1 MKEAVTNFFEG
12 LATNITTTVAIG
24 ITLDCTSHGKITK
37 VKRDGDLMDLPV
49 YSGSDE
55 ISGTIEVEIKNTN
68 RYEHLGLKCYL
79 VGLLCI
85 FSFIAEIYSDSS
97 LSTEFMTLSK

>member
-12 LATNITTTVAIG
+12 LATNITTAVAIG
-24 ITLDCTSHGKITK
+24 ITLDSTSHGKTTK
-37 VKRDGDLMDLPV
+37 VKRDGGLIDLPV

-85 FSFIAEIYSDSS
+85 FSFIVEIYSDSS